1 MHNQICVFSVCMH
14 LSVYVQPIWC
24 TPIPTDNRLPPH
36 LSASSHLSLSE
47 TQSAPQALFWA
58 RAGCCQFKNDCNK
71 SDHEDGF
78 CDFAFLISHLWR
90 GLLLWFSSALTGQID
105 SAQGIK
111 KKKKEKKVINCLPIK
126 VGDLGLW
133 PVRQA
138 WFKRKTSLRWEERES
153 HCPVSL
159 LSLLHQQIRL
169 KLSPLQA
176 WRREREAPRSARMT
190 ACMHMEYECNLMADE
205 QDDTKQT
212 LAI

>member
-1 MHNQICVFSVCMH
+1 MCDVNDAPQFPETLGF
-14 LSVYVQPIWC
+14 LSTSLHPLIS
-24 TPIPTDNRLPPH
+24 
-36 LSASSHLSLSE
+36 LSLSLSLSE

-58 RAGCCQFKNDCNK
+58 WAGCCQFKNDCNK

-111 KKKKEKKVINCLPIK
+111 KRRRRREKKKVINCLPIK

-138 WFKRKTSLRWEERES
+138 WFKRKPLSGERRGSLIVQSDSSHFCTSRLDSNYLLCSPGCVRET
-153 HCPVSL
+153 
-159 LSLLHQQIRL
+159 
-169 KLSPLQA
+169 
-176 WRREREAPRSARMT
+176 PRSSRMT
-190 ACMHMEYECNLMADE
+190 ACMHMEYECDLMADE
-205 QDDTKQT
+205 QGDTKPT